1 MGYVVVYC
9 EQRIALYVNYYTN
22 AIVDTIVNVI
32 SEVWIELS
40 AQTAC
45 NCVTSFSK
53 IVFIVIL
60 DSRAWDYSRSNSFI
74 LTLFK

>member
-9 EQRIALYVNYYTN
+9 ERRIALHENYYTN
-22 AIVDTIVNVI
+22 VIVDTIVNVI

-40 AQTAC
+40 AQTAW

-60 DSRAWDYSRSNSFI
+60 DSRAWNYSRSNSFI